1 MSAASERAL
10 WTRRRGDDWRWSWTT
25 TDDVSAYD
33 DATVLVQVRAGVD
46 EDATLVA
53 SSETVDDFTANI
65 TVTVNFDAGELA
77 WHIDDAVTSTLDPG
91 DYQLEVQCEI
101 GGDVTTILAHTL
113 SVVAQIAVGV

>member
-1 MSAASERAL
+1 MSAERAL

-25 TDDVSAYD
+25 TDDVSSYD

-53 SSETVDDFTANI
+53 SSETIDDFTANI
-65 TVTVNFDAGELA
+65 TVTVDFDAGELA
-77 WHIDDAVTSTLDPG
+77 WHIDDAVTSTLDTG